1 MRKLAS
7 VEIID
12 KLEPIPNADRIL
24 KATVKGWEC
33 VVSKSDN
40 FQVGDKIIYIEVDSI
55 LPARPEFSF
64 LKERKYRVRTIK
76 LRKQISQGLILPL
89 SYLKGNYAVGDDV
102 TKELG
107 IKKYDPQAE
116 AEKEVVRKAVKAKGF
131 FAPLINFMMR
141 YRWFR
146 EFYGKLVVQNCNFPT
161 DICSKTDEE
170 RIQNLPT
177 LFKKLQVDKTPL
189 TATEKIDG
197 CHSYRSSVITN
208 KGFLPIGKI
217 VNEKLDVEVLTYNE
231 ESKCCEF
238 KPIVDYHKIL
248 CTKPTYR
255 IGVGS
260 RGKGNKPKYIECTS
274 NHEFLTQDGWKRAD
288 ELTLD
293 DTLMHYFSV
302 INYDI
307 QSIILGCLLG
317 DSSINSNRKGTSYL
331 TVQFGHSEKQVEY
344 FNYKKQLFGNLFI
357 EQKDT
362 LSGYGSVIKHGVLR
376 SNEGV
381 RRLIEDYCL
390 VDDKFAVTQKYC
402 DALTPM
408 ALAFWYMDDGSLS
421 TGTLRPKAI
430 LNTQAYD
437 LNTIKMLVETLRNR
451 FGLEAFIGDK
461 EVYKGYVIYFSAEST
476 LKFAQLIAPYV
487 CESMRYKLP
496 EQYRNY
502 GCALNS
508 VHTEVQDILPTKI
521 LSIEGF
527 ESGHFG
533 KYMYDLTI
541 QDNHNYFVHSILTH
555 NCSSTFFYCDGK
567 FGVCSRNI
575 WLRKEDNSA
584 YWEVARRFQLE
595 ETVRALKNELSAK
608 KVVIQGEI
616 IGQGIQENK
625 YKISGY
631 DFYVFNII
639 IDGIKLDQNAVEIL
653 CRKHNLKVVPAIL
666 KDYVIPQSFEIH
678 DLVNVA
684 KGKSKLLDTQDRE
697 GLVFRNYDENISF
710 KAISPDFLLKEI

>member
-7 VEIID
+7 VEVID

-89 SYLKGNYAVGDDV
+89 SYLKGNYEAGDDV

-116 AEKEVVRKAVKAKGF
+116 AEKEKR
-131 FAPLINFMMR
+131 I
-141 YRWFR
+141 R
-146 EFYGKLVVQNCNFPT
+146 EAEGQA
-161 DICSKTDEE
+161 EA
-170 RIQNLPT
+170 QNLPT

-197 CHSYRSSVITN
+197 
-208 KGFLPIGKI
+208 
-217 VNEKLDVEVLTYNE
+217 
-231 ESKCCEF
+231 
-238 KPIVDYHKIL
+238 
-248 CTKPTYR
+248 
-255 IGVGS
+255 
-260 RGKGNKPKYIECTS
+260 
-274 NHEFLTQDGWKRAD
+274 
-288 ELTLD
+288 
-293 DTLMHYFSV
+293 
-302 INYDI
+302 
-307 QSIILGCLLG
+307 QSG
-317 DSSINSNRKGTSYL
+317 
-331 TVQFGHSEKQVEY
+331 
-344 FNYKKQLFGNLFI
+344 
-357 EQKDT
+357 
-362 LSGYGSVIKHGVLR
+362 
-376 SNEGV
+376 
-381 RRLIEDYCL
+381 
-390 VDDKFAVTQKYC
+390 
-402 DALTPM
+402 
-408 ALAFWYMDDGSLS
+408 
-421 TGTLRPKAI
+421 
-430 LNTQAYD
+430 
-437 LNTIKMLVETLRNR
+437 
-451 FGLEAFIGDK
+451 
-461 EVYKGYVIYFSAEST
+461 
-476 LKFAQLIAPYV
+476 
-487 CESMRYKLP
+487 
-496 EQYRNY
+496 
-502 GCALNS
+502 
-508 VHTEVQDILPTKI
+508 
-521 LSIEGF
+521 
-527 ESGHFG
+527 
-533 KYMYDLTI
+533 
-541 QDNHNYFVHSILTH
+541 
-555 NCSSTFFYCDGK
+555 TFFYCDGK

-639 IDGIKLDQNAVEIL
+639 IDGIKLDQNALEIL
-653 CRKHNLKVVPAIL
+653 CKKHNLKVVPTIL

>member
-55 LPARPEFSF
+55 LPERPEFSF

-89 SYLKGNYAVGDDV
+89 SYLKGKYEVGDDV

-177 LFKKLQVDKTPL
+177 LFKKLQVDKIPL

-197 CHSYRSSVITN
+197 
-208 KGFLPIGKI
+208 
-217 VNEKLDVEVLTYNE
+217 
-231 ESKCCEF
+231 
-238 KPIVDYHKIL
+238 
-248 CTKPTYR
+248 
-255 IGVGS
+255 
-260 RGKGNKPKYIECTS
+260 
-274 NHEFLTQDGWKRAD
+274 
-288 ELTLD
+288 
-293 DTLMHYFSV
+293 
-302 INYDI
+302 
-307 QSIILGCLLG
+307 QSG
-317 DSSINSNRKGTSYL
+317 
-331 TVQFGHSEKQVEY
+331 
-344 FNYKKQLFGNLFI
+344 
-357 EQKDT
+357 
-362 LSGYGSVIKHGVLR
+362 
-376 SNEGV
+376 
-381 RRLIEDYCL
+381 
-390 VDDKFAVTQKYC
+390 
-402 DALTPM
+402 
-408 ALAFWYMDDGSLS
+408 
-421 TGTLRPKAI
+421 
-430 LNTQAYD
+430 
-437 LNTIKMLVETLRNR
+437 
-451 FGLEAFIGDK
+451 
-461 EVYKGYVIYFSAEST
+461 
-476 LKFAQLIAPYV
+476 
-487 CESMRYKLP
+487 
-496 EQYRNY
+496 
-502 GCALNS
+502 
-508 VHTEVQDILPTKI
+508 
-521 LSIEGF
+521 
-527 ESGHFG
+527 
-533 KYMYDLTI
+533 
-541 QDNHNYFVHSILTH
+541 
-555 NCSSTFFYCDGK
+555 TFFYYDGK

-595 ETVRALKNELSAK
+595 ETVRALRNELSAK

-639 IDGIKLDQNAVEIL
+639 IDGIKLDQNAVEVL
-653 CRKHNLKVVPAIL
+653 CRKHNLKVVPTIL

-697 GLVFRNYDENISF
+697 GLVFRNYEENISF